1 MAAAAPAAEA
11 AAEESE
17 EEGELTPTAAA
28 ADAAAPGAASLA
40 PTAPPTAAPRPAL
53 TWADIRGDRS
63 AYDRIDRSALELI
76 KGSHYTTPKRQEAGA
91 VRPART
97 PVFRSFERQAAD
109 AEANAGP
116 LAALHIALWGFSRT
130 DPVGAGCTA

>member
-1 MAAAAPAAEA
+1 MAAAAPAADA

-17 EEGELTPTAAA
+17 EEGELTPA

-63 AYDRIDRSALELI
+63 AFDRIDRSALELS

-91 VRPART
+91 VRPARP